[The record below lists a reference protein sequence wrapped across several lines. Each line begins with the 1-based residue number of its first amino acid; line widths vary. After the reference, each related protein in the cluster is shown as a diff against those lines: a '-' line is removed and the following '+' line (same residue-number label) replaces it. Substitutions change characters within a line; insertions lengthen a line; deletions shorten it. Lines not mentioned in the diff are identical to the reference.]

1 MKHLLK
7 LILLFCCFTCCQAV
21 AQQGDSCRHSLS
33 AFNSYLLERSL
44 SHNIQTMCTPHFLLS
59 QPSFSDLMTRKTFE
73 DKGVF
78 TPTKQTQL
86 IHDFLPIANDSTA
99 VKEIYFPKDPH
110 ADIPY

>member
-7 LILLFCCFTCCQAV
+7 FILLFCCFTCCHAV

-73 DKGVF
+73 DKGIF
-78 TPTKQTQL
+78 TPTKQTQR

-99 VKEIYFPKDPH
+99 VKEILFPTERYKH
-110 ADIPY
+110 CY

>member
-7 LILLFCCFTCCQAV
+7 LILLFCCFTCCHAV

-33 AFNSYLLERSL
+33 AFNTYLLERSL
-44 SHNIQTMCTPHFLLS
+44 SHNIQTVQCTVSSPS

-78 TPTKQTQL
+78 TPTKQTQR
-86 IHDFLPIANDSTA
+86 IHHFLPVANDSTA
-99 VKEIYFPKDPH
+99 VKEIYFPQERH
-110 ADIPY
+110 GHCY